1 MNRAPYRRRSALALH
16 ELHYGPNM
24 TPMVD
29 VVMVIL
35 IFFMA
40 GASIM
45 GPEWLLRTALP
56 TPKPAAMTR
65 DSVRLSFRLHEANG
79 AAVVTGE
86 GLEAATLDAFRERL
100 THATRTTPAAELGVV
115 VTPDWGVP
123 YESVVAVHEIAH
135 GLGVTKIGLTDP
147 ASAPTGR

>member
-1 MNRAPYRRRSALALH
+1 MRAPYRRRSALALH

-45 GPEWLLRTALP
+45 GPEWLLRSALP
-56 TPKPAAMTR
+56 TPKPAAR
-65 DSVRLSFRLHEANG
+65 IADSVRLAFRLHEAGG

-86 GLEAATLDAFRERL
+86 GLEAGTLDDFRAAL
-100 THATRTTPAAELGVV
+100 MAATASTPAAELGVV

-123 YESVVAVHEIAH
+123 YEAVVAVHEIAH

-147 ASAPTGR
+147 ASPPTDR